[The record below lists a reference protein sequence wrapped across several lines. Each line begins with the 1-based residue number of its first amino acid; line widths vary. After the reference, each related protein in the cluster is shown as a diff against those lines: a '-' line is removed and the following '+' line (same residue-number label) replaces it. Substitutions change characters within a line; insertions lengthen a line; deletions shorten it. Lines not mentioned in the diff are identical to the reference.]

1 MAKVSELKERARAF
15 EKDGEHGK
23 ALQIYQ
29 HVLQHLEGTPALAR
43 ELPMYVKA
51 GDLQLKLEDKAGAI
65 ASYEKAAE
73 QYATHGSAKSVIA
86 LAGKVLRV
94 DPMRADFHLV
104 QTRALIDHGHI
115 AAARDVLADYAGRS
129 GLERTQEALG
139 ALEGRE
145 DEGAKPLLEMILDSA
160 ERGERSST
168 EEAAKRVSVQ
178 LGGLVTLDDFPAQ
191 ESEEPDEDELDAE
204 QPDEEEPDPE
214 APDEE
219 SAPKTVF
226 DPGSM
231 LETVEQ
237 ASTIEAPALDLE
249 DGLTDPGG
257 KIVFDHTTPPPLDHG
272 PMPPV
277 PIPPPEPLE
286 QTPEPEPIQPA
297 PVPEPLV
304 PSQSAPGEG
313 TLTMEPDGSAFS
325 AQPEPQPKPQPPR
338 PRARPPSGVLRQR
351 PERKGIPMW
360 VWGAAGVVVI
370 GGGVGFV
377 MMRGGGETAP
387 PPVIEDTV
395 VTQPVATF
403 DTSALGLAVDSG
415 IFDPNDSMNLGL
427 GDSLDSLAAG
437 DSAALDSVNALADS
451 LATDSAAGPQVV
463 APAPATAGPAYIVD
477 GSTVQ
482 DVVQYSRQGRSG
494 WRTIQTLAAGEEITV
509 ETTLAN
515 LNDPSELAA
524 GATNVTS
531 DANGAV
537 GKTRIDNLIVTVTGA
552 VSETQMLDLLTSLVE
567 HTP

>member
-1 MAKVSELKERARAF
+1 
-15 EKDGEHGK
+15 
-23 ALQIYQ
+23 
-29 HVLQHLEGTPALAR
+29 
-43 ELPMYVKA
+43 
-51 GDLQLKLEDKAGAI
+51 
-65 ASYEKAAE
+65 
-73 QYATHGSAKSVIA
+73 
-86 LAGKVLRV
+86 
-94 DPMRADFHLV
+94 
-104 QTRALIDHGHI
+104 
-115 AAARDVLADYAGRS
+115 
-129 GLERTQEALG
+129 
-139 ALEGRE
+139 
-145 DEGAKPLLEMILDSA
+145 
-160 ERGERSST
+160 
-168 EEAAKRVSVQ
+168 
-178 LGGLVTLDDFPAQ
+178 
-191 ESEEPDEDELDAE
+191 
-204 QPDEEEPDPE
+204 
-214 APDEE
+214 
-219 SAPKTVF
+219 
-226 DPGSM
+226 
-231 LETVEQ
+231 
-237 ASTIEAPALDLE
+237 
-249 DGLTDPGG
+249 
-257 KIVFDHTTPPPLDHG
+257 
-272 PMPPV
+272 
-277 PIPPPEPLE
+277 
-286 QTPEPEPIQPA
+286 
-297 PVPEPLV
+297 
-304 PSQSAPGEG
+304 
-313 TLTMEPDGSAFS
+313 
-325 AQPEPQPKPQPPR
+325 
-338 PRARPPSGVLRQR
+338 
-351 PERKGIPMW
+351 MW

-537 GKTRIDNLIVTVTGA
+537 GMTRIDNLIVTVTGA